1 LLTAQLG
8 LTVILLAGAGI
19 FLKSFVALTHVPL
32 GFDAA
37 SGWSMRV
44 APSGPQYATDDQV
57 RAYAAALTAQAQ
69 AIPGVRDVAVA
80 TSSPLLSGP
89 LVIAT
94 KSGTMDPAAP
104 DSGTRAIWR
113 AVSAGYFDTIGT
125 RIIRGRGIL
134 PSDVAGAPAVA
145 VVNEQFTRAAFGGGD
160 PIGAYIDFT
169 ARHAAAVRGGTVL
182 IVGVA
187 ADIKEV
193 GLNETKIS
201 DVYVPFAQQPT
212 RSFELIVRGSG
223 GRDSMAKNLR
233 AAAVSADP
241 SVPVTGL
248 STLDARVGQA
258 LSRERFNLILV
269 AGFAIVAVLVG
280 AIGIYGA
287 MAYAATARW
296 REFGV
301 RLALG
306 ASPYALLGTA
316 LWQAARLG
324 LIGGA
329 LGVAGAIGLGFW
341 IGNAL
346 YLVPGE
352 HNGLLYN
359 VTTTDPLALVGA
371 LGGIVLVA
379 LLAGAL
385 PARRVARIDPVRA
398 LRAD

>member
-1 LLTAQLG
+1 
-8 LTVILLAGAGI
+8 
-19 FLKSFVALTHVPL
+19 
-32 GFDAA
+32 
-37 SGWSMRV
+37 
-44 APSGPQYATDDQV
+44 
-57 RAYAAALTAQAQ
+57 
-69 AIPGVRDVAVA
+69 
-80 TSSPLLSGP
+80 
-89 LVIAT
+89 
-94 KSGTMDPAAP
+94 
-104 DSGTRAIWR
+104 
-113 AVSAGYFDTIGT
+113 
-125 RIIRGRGIL
+125 
-134 PSDVAGAPAVA
+134 
-145 VVNEQFTRAAFGGGD
+145 
-160 PIGAYIDFT
+160 
-169 ARHAAAVRGGTVL
+169 VL

-212 RSFELIVRGSG
+212 RGFELIVRGSG
-223 GRDSMAKNLR
+223 GRDSMAKDLR

-306 ASPYALLGTA
+306 ASPRRLLGAA
-316 LWQAARLG
+316 LWQAVRLG
-324 LIGGA
+324 LIGGG
-329 LGVAGAIGLGFW
+329 LGVAGAIGIGIW
-341 IGNAL
+341 IGSAL
-346 YLVPGE
+346 YLVPGQ

-359 VTTTDPLALVGA
+359 VTTTDPLALAGA
-371 LGGIVLVA
+371 LGGIVLIA

-385 PARRVARIDPVRA
+385 PARRVAHIDPVRA
-398 LRAD
+398 LRSE